1 MALPARENVAM
12 IIALL
17 FNWAAYPQSRNYW
30 HIIRRAVFKTGI
42 IQRSG
47 RHMKVSVGDVLCG
60 IERGQDR
67 EALFNAAFTN
77 SEWKLLDN
85 HKLNEGFPTVFG
97 MVFDNMPRHIAVE
110 LDEQLIHHKGYIGA
124 ISIHLEFP
132 PHLALYRL
140 RLPPE
145 YRLEGTKL
153 RAFYSMGSR
162 DGCDDDDLRS
172 MRQLGY
178 TDVDWEDSGA
188 SRTIFDDYDTSR
200 HFERVSAFRN
210 ILLNT
215 LAGGEDDAYQLTML
229 LEDLNPRLFDT
240 LGAAAERL
248 RDADTEEAV
257 AQVALSGRRYM
268 EQLADTLFPAT
279 DVKRGKRVLDRAAY
293 KNRLWEYVEDRTLA
307 DVDYRNQLGLEI
319 DRIVKEVN
327 AGLHADQPKNRVAA
341 ALTDA
346 ASLTAKLFALDPDAI
361 RNGYLAYAGPLQSF
375 VRGLASQRFTATT
388 EGI

>member
-1 MALPARENVAM
+1 
-12 IIALL
+12 
-17 FNWAAYPQSRNYW
+17 
-30 HIIRRAVFKTGI
+30 
-42 IQRSG
+42 
-47 RHMKVSVGDVLCG
+47 MKVSVGDVLCG
-60 IERGQDR
+60 IERGQDP

-85 HKLNEGFPTVFG
+85 DKLNEGFPTVFG
-97 MVFDNMPRHIAVE
+97 MVFENMPRHIAAE
-110 LDEQLIHHKGYIGA
+110 LDERLMHHKGYIGA
-124 ISIHLEFP
+124 ISIHLERP

-153 RAFYSMGSR
+153 RAFYSMGNR

-172 MRQLGY
+172 MRRLGY
-178 TDVDWEDSGA
+178 ADVDWEDSGA
-188 SRTIFDDYDTSR
+188 SRTIFDDYDSSR
-200 HFERVSAFRN
+200 HFERVAAFRN

-279 DVKRGKRVLDRAAY
+279 NVKRGKRVLDQAAY
-293 KNRLWEYVEDRTLA
+293 RNRLWAYVEDRTSA
-307 DVDYRNQLGLEI
+307 DVDHRNRLGLEI

-327 AGLHADQPKNRVAA
+327 AGLHADQPKERVAA

-346 ASLTAKLFALDPDAI
+346 ASLTANLFALEPDAI
-361 RNGYLAYAGPLQSF
+361 RNGYLAYAGPLRSF
-375 VRGLASQRFTATT
+375 VRDLVRSELPKRPT
-388 EGI
+388 EYDTST